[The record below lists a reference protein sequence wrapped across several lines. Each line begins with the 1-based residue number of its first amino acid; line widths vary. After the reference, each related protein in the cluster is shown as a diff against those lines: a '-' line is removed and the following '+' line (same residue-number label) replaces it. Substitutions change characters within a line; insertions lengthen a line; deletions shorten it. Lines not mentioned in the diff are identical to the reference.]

1 MLLLSWLIPGSVE
14 QELPFVLPDCEA
26 LARSGGSPAWGQAT
40 GSHFKGARAA
50 VPFVLLDCEAGSPT
64 RGVGNREQAAL

>member
-40 GSHFKGARAA
+40 GSHFKGVLA
-50 VPFVLLDCEAGSPT
+50 VWIGAGPRTS
-64 RGVGNREQAAL
+64 GVVERNKNRRDG